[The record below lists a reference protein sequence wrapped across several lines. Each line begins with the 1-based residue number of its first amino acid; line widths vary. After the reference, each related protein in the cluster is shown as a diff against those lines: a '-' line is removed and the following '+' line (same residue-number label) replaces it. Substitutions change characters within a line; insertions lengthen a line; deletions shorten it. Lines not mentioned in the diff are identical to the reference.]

1 MYSENF
7 KADFLK
13 MASATHATLQN
24 TSHPHFL
31 EYKRDLS
38 IKITRRTC
46 RLDTCRYLKLPNF
59 KLRRI
64 SWEHVTYTIRPN
76 FSCMLAITACHQN
89 ASKSDLTRLLGILTI
104 WGVRAAA
111 GIWWPC
117 QSNTESKKNAL
128 CWAMSSS
135 FVSTSAAHDL
145 HWKLVSKM
153 QARLKE

>member
-1 MYSENF
+1 MYSANF

-13 MASATHATLQN
+13 MASATHATFKN

-38 IKITRRTC
+38 IKVTSRTC
-46 RLDTCRYLKLPNF
+46 ILDTCRYLKLPNF
-59 KLRRI
+59 KLRLI
-64 SWEHVTYTIRPN
+64 SREHVTYTIRPN
-76 FSCMLAITACHQN
+76 FSCTLAITVT
-89 ASKSDLTRLLGILTI
+89 KSDPTCFLAILTI

-128 CWAMSSS
+128 CWAMPCS

-145 HWKLVSKM
+145 HRKLVSKM